1 MTETLEE
8 TKEKLKEAAEK
19 FGIDLIL
26 LFGSRADGSNR
37 KNSDFDIAYF
47 SKKPLESDL
56 DLFRPL
62 MDYLGSD
69 NLHIVNMKG
78 IKPLFLYEIMR
89 NCKVLYAKN
98 MMDFYN
104 LRVYAFRRFHD
115 EVKPLY
121 EIIFERFKR
130 EYLYDNK

>member
-1 MTETLEE
+1 MTETLENIAKNLDIE
-8 TKEKLKEAAEK
+8 
-19 FGIDLIL
+19 LIL
-26 LFGSRADGSNR
+26 LFGSRADGRFR
-37 KNSDFDIAYF
+37 KDSDFDVAYI

-56 DLFRPL
+56 DLFHPL

-78 IKPLFLYEIMR
+78 IKPLFLYEIMN

-121 EIIFERFKR
+121 NVIFERFKK

>member
-1 MTETLEE
+1 MLKKTE
-8 TKEKLKEAAEK
+8 TKEEKLKKTAEK
-19 FGIDLIL
+19 LGVDLIL
-26 LFGSRADGSNR
+26 LFGSRVDGSSR
-37 KNSDFDIAYF
+37 QDSDFDIAYR
-47 SKKPLESDL
+47 SKSSLKSDL
-56 DLFRPL
+56 DLFNPL

-69 NLHIVNMKG
+69 NLHIVNLKG
-78 IKPLFLYEIMR
+78 IKPLFLYEIMN

-115 EVKPLY
+115 EAKPLY
-121 EIIFERFKR
+121 EMIFEKFKK